1 MSNNV
6 FVLPDAGK
14 VVVRDGA
21 ADVRVVVE
29 VVVKAT
35 FSVKILNEFKF
46 DPQCDA
52 K

>member
-6 FVLPDAGK
+6 FVLPGAGK

-21 ADVRVVVE
+21 ADVRVVIG
-29 VVVKAT
+29 VVVEAT
-35 FSVKILNEFKF
+35 FSVKMLNEFKF

>member
-1 MSNNV
+1 M
-6 FVLPDAGK
+6 LPDAGK

-21 ADVRVVVE
+21 VDVRVVVE
-29 VVVKAT
+29 VVVEAT
-35 FSVKILNEFKF
+35 FSVKILSEFKF

>member
-1 MSNNV
+1 MSTIV

-14 VVVRDGA
+14 IVVRDGA
-21 ADVRVVVE
+21 ADVRVVIG
-29 VVVKAT
+29 VVVEAT

>member
-1 MSNNV
+1 M
-6 FVLPDAGK
+6 LPDAGK
-14 VVVRDGA
+14 VAVRDGA

-29 VVVKAT
+29 VVVEAI
-35 FSVKILNEFKF
+35 FSVKILNEFKS